1 MSKKEIGQYFFTKK
15 QMTIELS
22 KKKKYWEM
30 IKIFPPRWERLIAIE
45 FFKSFIAKW

>member
-22 KKKKYWEM
+22 KKK
-30 IKIFPPRWERLIAIE
+30 ILRDD
-45 FFKSFIAKW
+45 